1 MKRFFKSKVD
11 AVAEASH
18 RTFSH
23 DSSRSQRKPASS
35 PRQSDTSHV
44 SATSSRGSNST
55 TSTSGAG
62 ELRMEDSDR
71 PAKRTDDFENRLA
84 AKLSGGGGRT
94 YQPRGPPPVAA
105 SGAVSG
111 RSQEERDRLMKQ
123 QIKQQRSASDGKPS
137 SAAGASSFAYSSA
150 GNSSSFERLSGL
162 TQEERDKQTKEIIKR
177 QREAGNATRPGASSI
192 NSTESGG
199 GGDSR
204 KPPGGTRCSSKSADV
219 EARKRRLEE
228 RRRQLEEEARQLE
241 MEEYDEFKQEEK
253 TPEGDD
259 NDDDMGSLPQDLS
272 RRPIGRTTMVHQNL
286 LEMHMQQFSAIN
298 DQTATLG
305 PNSLVSIDE
314 DVVGEYENLDAS
326 DGALE
331 AIKRTANQLNS
342 HSSLAAFER
351 VERKKNQG
359 RRESKRQSITSV
371 KIEAWH
377 NKYNLRRALQLAE
390 RSPHMEWLSSFYR
403 CDPRW
408 QIGKF
413 FDEVA
418 REGGEAPMDED
429 LAASPLACLFNKAS
443 VFTVWRPTSGEAIK
457 NMMLGIATGKGLD
470 IKGKSAKKGHI
481 SSYVPFIQ
489 IFEEQHKERVRAMI
503 KDGRT
508 VRVFYQSEEARSE
521 AYEMLSDIRGFML
534 FAAEDAM
541 RVLSDEYADEAEQE
555 LAMKHLMYDDTNL
568 SVVKVDTYLNAKPPS
583 FGLCITERLFWES
596 YVMMQDCSRDRGT
609 EWDIGRKS
617 EPAYME
623 MNFKAVRHAPEPGE
637 PRAVVYQYSKTHPME
652 PRTLL
657 MAYEEYGKV
666 KPVVSDFDCFLL
678 GSRGVRYKDPI
689 PEEQVELLK
698 WSLKNIGETLD
709 ERAKTQSKEGWM
721 EGWFKVTR
729 QAALKGYFPK
739 TPKYGNGDPKSYEI
753 FEVAASRLQ
762 DTGCVRHGA
771 ECFNWWFPQDIDDE
785 LLVVSDTL
793 DLPGGVKWMY
803 VNPTQLQEIL
813 LEKIDEG
820 FSFPINPKW
829 VLCDPGWRRV
839 YDKLLA
845 SRKANVQDS
854 LDCWFPPGTGIR
866 EEIDRIYKNHPY
878 GLEGVCNYTVYA
890 SEKNKGTEYRDLAEN
905 ELEIAATVGRCWMK
919 VRQAVIWIGYLH
931 TIRREI
937 EAKKKKKSSTR
948 GRCGDISEIDLGGLN
963 MDILNTDMD
972 IIDN

>member
-18 RTFSH
+18 RRFTY
-23 DSSRSQRKPASS
+23 DSSQRKPASQ
-35 PRQSDTSHV
+35 RQSETSRDSV
-44 SATSSRGSNST
+44 TSSRGSNTT
-55 TSTSGAG
+55 TSSSGAGELMMEDTDRPAKETDGFGNRGGVGRSTDQPSGSHVSVTSSRGSSATTSPSCAG
-62 ELRMEDSDR
+62 ELRMEDADR
-71 PAKRTDDFENRLA
+71 PVKRTDDFENHLD
-84 AKLSGGGGRT
+84 AKLSAG
-94 YQPRGPPPVAA
+94 V
-105 SGAVSG
+105 G
-111 RSQEERDRLMKQ
+111 RSTDQPSGSLVSATSSRRSNSTISSSGDGELRMEDTDRPVKRMDSGLSQEGRDRLMKQ
-123 QIKQQRSASDGKPS
+123 RIKEQRATGISGASAGKPS
-137 SAAGASSFAYSSA
+137 SAAGASPFAFSPD
-150 GNSSSFERLSGL
+150 GDSSSCERISGL
-162 TQEERDKQTKEIIKR
+162 TQEERDKRTKEIIKR
-177 QREAGNATRPGASSI
+177 QREAGGAIRSGASSPRASSI
-192 NSTESGG
+192 KGTGS
-199 GGDSR
+199 GGDSDAR
-204 KPPGGTRCSSKSADV
+204 KPPCGTNGSSKSADI

-228 RRRQLEEEARQLE
+228 KRRQLEEEARLLE
-241 MEEYDEFKQEEK
+241 IEEYDDGKQEEK
-253 TPEGDD
+253 TPEDDVNSSED
-259 NDDDMGSLPQDLS
+259 NDGFYSLPQDFNH
-272 RRPIGRTTMVHQNL
+272 RPGRATVLHQNL
-286 LEMHMQQFSAIN
+286 LEMHMQQYEHLSRISAIN
-298 DQTATLG
+298 ERSAPMNHRLG
-305 PNSLVSIDE
+305 SVDE
-314 DVVGEYENLDAS
+314 DAVEEYENFDAS

-342 HSSLAAFER
+342 RSSLEAFER
-351 VERKKNQG
+351 EEMKKNQG
-359 RRESKRQSITSV
+359 RRVSKRRSVTSV
-371 KIEAWH
+371 KIAAWH

-429 LAASPLACLFNKAS
+429 LAASPLACLFQKAS

-470 IKGKSAKKGHI
+470 IKGKSAKRGNI

-508 VRVFYQSEEARSE
+508 LRVFYQSEEARSE
-521 AYEMLSDIRGFML
+521 AYEMLSDIRSFML

-541 RVLSDEYADEAEQE
+541 HVLSDEYADQAEQE

-568 SVVKVDTYLNAKPPS
+568 KVEKVDSYLNAKPPS

-617 EPAYME
+617 EPAFMD
-623 MNFKAVRHAPEPGE
+623 MNFKAVRYAPEPGE

-678 GSRGVRYKDPI
+678 GSRGVRYKEPI

-709 ERAKTQSKEGWM
+709 ERARTQSKVGWM
-721 EGWFKVTR
+721 EGWFKVIR
-729 QAALKGYFPK
+729 QAALKGYYPK
-739 TPKYGNGDPKSYEI
+739 MPKYGNGDPKSYEI

-771 ECFNWWFPQDIDDE
+771 ECFNWFFPQ
-785 LLVVSDTL
+785 
-793 DLPGGVKWMY
+793 
-803 VNPTQLQEIL
+803 
-813 LEKIDEG
+813 
-820 FSFPINPKW
+820 
-829 VLCDPGWRRV
+829 
-839 YDKLLA
+839 
-845 SRKANVQDS
+845 
-854 LDCWFPPGTGIR
+854 
-866 EEIDRIYKNHPY
+866 
-878 GLEGVCNYTVYA
+878 VC
-890 SEKNKGTEYRDLAEN
+890 SKR
-905 ELEIAATVGRCWMK
+905 
-919 VRQAVIWIGYLH
+919 
-931 TIRREI
+931 
-937 EAKKKKKSSTR
+937 
-948 GRCGDISEIDLGGLN
+948 
-963 MDILNTDMD
+963 
-972 IIDN
+972 